1 MPEDAVLVRRHDG
14 VATLVLNRPEKLN
27 AINDNLIEGLMNA
40 LDSVERDREIR
51 VAVITGSGRG
61 FCAGGD
67 IEHMIELKT
76 GFHSA
81 AFRGFLEAGHALVRK
96 LRTLPKPVVA
106 SVNGPAAGGGVS
118 LVLACDLCIASE
130 QATFTQASIK
140 LGLHPDWGV
149 SFTLPRLV
157 GMGRALEMFWL
168 SEPVRAEEAKRLG
181 VINFLVP
188 HESLADETAELA
200 ARLAAAPPLPM
211 ALMKQAFYERIH
223 TELERVMDH
232 ELQAQ
237 MKCFASED
245 FSEGL
250 RAFSEKREPKF
261 KGT

>member
-1 MPEDAVLVRRHDG
+1 MPEEAVLVQRHDG

-27 AINDNLIEGLMNA
+27 AINDGLIDGLMNA
-40 LDSVERDREIR
+40 LNSVERDRDIR
-51 VAVITGSGRG
+51 VAVITGAGRG

-67 IEHMIELKT
+67 IQQMKELNT

-81 AFRGFLEAGHALVRK
+81 AFRGFLEAGHVLVRK
-96 LRTLPKPVVA
+96 LRALPKPVVA

-118 LVLACDLCIASE
+118 LALACDLRIASE
-130 QATFTQASIK
+130 QASFTQAFTK
-140 LGLHPDWGV
+140 LGLHPDWGG
-149 SFTLPRLV
+149 SFNLPRLV

-168 SEPVRAEEAKRLG
+168 NEPMRAEEAKRLG

-188 HESLADETAELA
+188 HESLADETAQLA
-200 ARLAAAPPLPM
+200 ARLAAAAPLPM

-223 TELERVMDH
+223 TELQRVMDH
-232 ELQAQ
+232 ELDAQ

-250 RAFSEKREPKF
+250 RAFSEKRVPKF
-261 KGT
+261 KGN